1 VGVSQHASARTG
13 NETDYIGIVSDK
25 IDEQRAVESPA
36 KSDDLMK
43 NYLRRLMS
51 AMLKQRSG
59 IR

>member
-1 VGVSQHASARTG
+1 MPVQEREMRQ
-13 NETDYIGIVSDK
+13 NYIGIVRDK
-25 IDEQRAVESPA
+25 LDAQRAVESPA
-36 KSDDLMK
+36 KSDNLMK

>member
-1 VGVSQHASARTG
+1 MPAQER
-13 NETDYIGIVSDK
+13 ETRKNYIGIVSDK
-25 IDEQRAVESPA
+25 VDERQAMESLA
-36 KSDDLMK
+36 RSDDLAK

>member
-1 VGVSQHASARTG
+1 MPVQEREMRQ
-13 NETDYIGIVSDK
+13 NYIGIVRDK
-25 IDEQRAVESPA
+25 LDAQRAVESPA